1 MVIVKKTFLL
11 EELDCAHCAAK
22 IEDAVS
28 KIDGVE
34 KATVNFLKSN
44 ITVEAPEEAFSA
56 IMKKAAKAVSKI
68 EPDCTIKGV

>member
-1 MVIVKKTFLL
+1 M
-11 EELDCAHCAAK
+11 
-22 IEDAVS
+22 S

-44 ITVEAPEEAFSA
+44 ITVEASEEAFSA

>member
-1 MVIVKKTFLL
+1 MKKTFLL
-11 EELDCAHCAAK
+11 EDLDCAHCASK

-44 ITVEAPEEAFSA
+44 LTVEAPEETFASV
-56 IMKKAAKAVSKI
+56 MKKAVKAVSKI

>member
-1 MVIVKKTFLL
+1 MKNKKSERVVIVKKTFLL
-11 EELDCAHCAAK
+11 EDLDCAHCAAK

-44 ITVEAPEEAFSA
+44 GGGARGSVFCHYEKSGESGF
-56 IMKKAAKAVSKI
+56 
-68 EPDCTIKGV
+68 

>member
-1 MVIVKKTFLL
+1 MKKTFLL
-11 EELDCAHCAAK
+11 EDLDCAHCAAK

-44 ITVEAPEEAFSA
+44 ITVEAPEETFYA
-56 IMKKAAKAVSKI
+56 IMKKAQKSVSKI
-68 EPDCTIKGV
+68 HPECTIKVV